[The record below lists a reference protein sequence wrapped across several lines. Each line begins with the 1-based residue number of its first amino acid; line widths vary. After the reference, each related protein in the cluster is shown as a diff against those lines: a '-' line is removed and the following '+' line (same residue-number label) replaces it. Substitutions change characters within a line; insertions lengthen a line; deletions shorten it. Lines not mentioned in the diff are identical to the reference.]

1 MRSARGHDSNN
12 SYRVVRSSLALV
24 SRRSRRKLLLA
35 LMIQFVLAL
44 FDLIG
49 VLLLGLVIA
58 LVSSNISGQQGPE
71 FLARF
76 GLSIEPGAE
85 GQQTLLLLA
94 VAAGTTLVIKSALS
108 FTLTRWIFSVLAEN
122 QALVSARFAREV
134 LAQPLETVHAR
145 QSQESAFI
153 VINGVNAAIIGVL
166 GSAIVIV
173 TESVLI
179 GILVIGVA
187 FVNWSVMAFTVI
199 FFSIVGLGMHY
210 FLSRW
215 ARRLGREISETEI
228 RSYLRIQEGIGL
240 FRVLRTLGRLDEYL
254 FDFSRTRVSAAR
266 AQAGIQVMNQVTK
279 YVLEISLIL
288 GGGVLAAIQIS
299 LNGVSVAI
307 SVLALFLIAASRIAP
322 SLLRLQTAALGL
334 RTSSSIAQGSYQL
347 AEELSIHSAK
357 GNAYPSLGSQI
368 ENVIDHE
375 PMWETALEVRGL
387 SFTYQGASELAIQDV
402 SLLVPAGSSLGI
414 VGSSGAGKSTLV
426 DLMLGLLTPTE
437 GVVRIGGMEAA
448 RVASSMPGVLSYVPQ
463 NTVLLSGSIRENVAL
478 GVPESQVVDVRVW
491 EVLESLDLA
500 DLLRDS
506 REGLETLVG
515 ENGIQ
520 LSGGQR
526 QRLGL
531 ARALY
536 AKPRVLVMDEA
547 TSALDAATE
556 SEVAASLQLVGSGIT
571 QIIVAHRLST
581 VRHCDQLVYLER
593 GRLIGRGSFEELR
606 SQVPQFDEQL
616 RHMGM

>member
-1 MRSARGHDSNN
+1 
-12 SYRVVRSSLALV
+12 
-24 SRRSRRKLLLA
+24 
-35 LMIQFVLAL
+35 
-44 FDLIG
+44 
-49 VLLLGLVIA
+49 
-58 LVSSNISGQQGPE
+58 
-71 FLARF
+71 
-76 GLSIEPGAE
+76 
-85 GQQTLLLLA
+85 
-94 VAAGTTLVIKSALS
+94 
-108 FTLTRWIFSVLAEN
+108 
-122 QALVSARFAREV
+122 
-134 LAQPLETVHAR
+134 
-145 QSQESAFI
+145 
-153 VINGVNAAIIGVL
+153 
-166 GSAIVIV
+166 
-173 TESVLI
+173 
-179 GILVIGVA
+179 
-187 FVNWSVMAFTVI
+187 MAFTVI